1 MPDHARINFFN
12 KMIFKSKNGYT
23 LIELLVAMGLF
34 LIVLSIVSGL
44 FIKSMNNQRAA
55 VNLLEVNDSVS
66 FSIEQMAREIRTG
79 YYFCTKDYTITFPP
93 YPGYPDCGLLG
104 DNELQFVN
112 AFNQVVWYRLNNE
125 AIERG
130 IEDPS
135 TLTRTYTSIT
145 TTNVKVERFNIEL
158 IGNNLND
165 GYPPRIIISLS
176 IAATEKNLKNFV
188 INIQTTISARLLDS

>member
-1 MPDHARINFFN
+1 MLIN
-12 KMIFKSKNGYT
+12 FKSKNGYT
-23 LIELLVAMGLF
+23 LVELLVAMALF
-34 LIVLSIVSGL
+34 LIVLSIISGL

-79 YYFCTKDYTITFPP
+79 YYFCTNDYPISFPP
-93 YPGYPDCGLLG
+93 YPGYPDCGLLE
-104 DNELQFVN
+104 DDELQFVN

-135 TLTRTYTSIT
+135 TLIRTYMSIT
-145 TTNVKVERFNIEL
+145 TANVKVKRFNVEL

-165 GYPPRIIISLS
+165 GYPPRIIISLA
-176 IAATEKNLKNFV
+176 IAATEKNLENFV
-188 INIQTTISARLLDS
+188 TNIQTTISARLLDS